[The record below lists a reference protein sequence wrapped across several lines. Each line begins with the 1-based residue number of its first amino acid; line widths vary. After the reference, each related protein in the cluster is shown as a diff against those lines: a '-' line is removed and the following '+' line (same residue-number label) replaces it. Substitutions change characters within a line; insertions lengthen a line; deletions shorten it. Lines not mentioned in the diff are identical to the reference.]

1 MSDQTANLA
10 LPYILPSQAQKHVT
24 HNEALQRLDA
34 AVQLTIHQQL
44 TAPPATPA
52 EGDCYL
58 VLPDATAAWAGK
70 DGQLAMRQDAAWLYL
85 SPKNGWCALFR
96 ESGDLRSFDGATWQ
110 AISLRSDQSVAMIGV
125 NAAPDNTNRLAV
137 SSPASLF
144 SHEGHGHQL
153 KLNKAAVGETG
164 TILFQTGWAGRAEL
178 GLAGNDDFS
187 IKVSSDGSS
196 WKTALRISGTGI
208 VETPERPAA
217 AASRTAGT
225 ATPASGSLTGFDAL
239 RLLQGSIQLGTTVP
253 SGSGQRLIVPSAGLY
268 ILSLNVRT
276 LSSSGHG
283 AAIEANGATVLAALE
298 GQSSASPARQSVA
311 ALARLEAGDWLA
323 LRHTGTALYEFGES
337 KTELAIA
344 LL

>member
-34 AVQLTIHQQL
+34 AVQLTVQQEL
-44 TAPPATPA
+44 TAPPTAPS

-58 VLPDATAAWAGK
+58 VLPGASGAWVGK
-70 DGQLAMRQDAAWLYL
+70 NGQLAMRQDAAWLYL
-85 SPKNGWCALFR
+85 TPKRGWCALFR
-96 ESGDLRSFDGATWQ
+96 ETGDLRSFDGAAWQ
-110 AISLRSDQSVAMIGV
+110 AISLRNDRSVTMIGI
-125 NAAPDNTNRLAV
+125 NAAPDETNRLAV

-153 KLNKAAVGETG
+153 KLNKAMVGETG
-164 TILFQTGWAGRAEL
+164 TILFQTAWAGRAEM

-196 WKTALRISGTGI
+196 WKTALRISGTGV

-217 AASRTAGT
+217 AAARTAGT

-239 RLLQGSIQLGTTVP
+239 RLAQGSVQLGAAVP
-253 SGSGQRLIVPSAGLY
+253 SGSGLRLVVPSAGLY
-268 ILSLNVRT
+268 VLSLNVRT

-283 AAIEANGATVLAALE
+283 VAIEANGTTVLAALE
-298 GQSSASPARQSVA
+298 GQASASPARQSMTT
-311 ALARLEAGDWLA
+311 LARLEAGDWLA
-323 LRHTGTALYEFGES
+323 LRHTGTALYDFGET